1 MVPSRLFC
9 HIKKEEGNYETFI
22 INTIQTHVGRIIF
35 LIVHLTWNMEV
46 EVLKHPFFIFY
57 FFIFYLLVY
66 ESMMSLIIFNDI
78 LHLYANKSQTFI
90 SFLCTQFFIFFNIIN
105 QINLLT
111 IYSKIITRTCWD
123 KTLKSKTL
131 YNKVKLEFPL
141 LYTLFAIIFIWAFR
155 PTSLALY
162 MT

>member
-1 MVPSRLFC
+1 MSVLS
-9 HIKKEEGNYETFI
+9 HKKEGQLCETFI
-22 INTIQTHVGRIIF
+22 INTIQMHV
-35 LIVHLTWNMEV
+35 VNTNH
-46 EVLKHPFFIFY
+46 HPPPLFF
-57 FFIFYLLVY
+57 LLVY
-66 ESMMSLIIFNDI
+66 ESIMSLIIFNDI